1 MTGMR
6 LMKRFVRAL
15 AATVA
20 LAAGGTAEAPAAP
33 SHRGCPPS
41 FTSWDVSTQPYQ
53 VDSQVDAEGNGDGFV
68 CAKPLDSK
76 TFQVGGQTHQIYNFI
91 DNVAGAG

>member
-1 MTGMR
+1 MTGH
-6 LMKRFVRAL
+6 AL
-15 AATVA
+15 NEEVCWDV
-20 LAAGGTAEAPAAP
+20 GGHGRTRCRVTAQAPAAP

-53 VDSQVDAEGNGDGFV
+53 VDNQVDAEGNGDGFV

-76 TFQVGGQTHQIYNFI
+76 TFQVAGQTYQIYNFI
-91 DNVAGAG
+91 DNVAGTR

>member
-1 MTGMR
+1 
-6 LMKRFVRAL
+6 MKKLVGTS

-20 LAAGGTAEAPAAP
+20 LAAAVTAQAPAAP
-33 SHRGCPPS
+33 PHRGCPPS

-53 VDSQVDAEGNGDGFV
+53 AGNQVLDTKGNGDGFV

-76 TFQVGGQTHQIYNFI
+76 SFQVGGQTYQVYIFI
-91 DNVAGAG
+91 DNVAGTGE

>member
-1 MTGMR
+1 MR
-6 LMKRFVRAL
+6 LMKKSVGTL

-20 LAAGGTAEAPAAP
+20 LATGVTAQAPAAP

-41 FTSWDVSTQPYQ
+41 FTSWPVSTEPYQ
-53 VDSQVDAEGNGDGFV
+53 ADNQVDAEGNGDGLV

-76 TFQVGGQTHQIYNFI
+76 TFQVGGQTYQIYNFI
-91 DNVAGAG
+91 DNVAGTGS